1 MPQVQRA
8 SGIVAL
14 VDFIAI
20 EVAEV
25 AGGLRWVAV
34 GAAVV
39 MAAVDAAVVAVVAV
53 ATEALDARITAAA
66 VNRCLEQ
73 CVSFESIISSS
84 ARTSSEHA

>member
-20 EVAEV
+20 EVVEV
-25 AGGLRWVAV
+25 VAGLRWAAV
-34 GAAVV
+34 GAVAV
-39 MAAVDAAVVAVVAV
+39 MAAVDVAVVAVV

-66 VNRCLEQ
+66 VSRSLKK

-84 ARTSSEHA
+84 A